1 MLVKGAPVV
10 WCKITQGVSNQWVK
24 KCLPEID
31 AQHLIMKRY
40 DTHEKRT
47 YSWLTDTQM
56 VRQTEIREDEQIGKH
71 TYIQRTWRLITVS
84 LFTQSSAEVQMK
96 FDGTIAYETS
106 KRSPPSCYLLHT
118 LHNEIHLKF
127 CCSTLSIPSNHS
139 LYTGNAGVLHRN
151 WARNLSVLPKKLLDI
166 YCLGFRQDFS
176 YYSLEFHCVLNWIL
190 QWSFEISGIL
200 FMKSHWNDMEINSHR
215 INSVVSLF
223 GAPCHFGWNQTCPIY
238 HQRCKSQWREEFMF
252 IGSLKLCTHHC
263 FC

>member
-1 MLVKGAPVV
+1 M
-10 WCKITQGVSNQWVK
+10 T
-24 KCLPEID
+24 
-31 AQHLIMKRY
+31 HTKREHTV
-40 DTHEKRT
+40 DLQIHRWSGRQREGRT
-47 YSWLTDTQM
+47 NRSAN
-56 VRQTEIREDEQIGKH
+56 IH
-71 TYIQRTWRLITVS
+71 TYNGPGGSLQFHYSPNLRLKCKWNSMVLLHMKPQR
-84 LFTQSSAEVQMK
+84 
-96 FDGTIAYETS
+96 DP
-106 KRSPPSCYLLHT
+106 PPSCYLLHT

-176 YYSLEFHCVLNWIL
+176 YYSLEFHCVLNWIP
-190 QWSFEISGIL
+190 QWSFEISGIQ
-200 FMKSHWNDMEINSHR
+200 FMKSHWNDMEIRELSQINSHR
-215 INSVVSLF
+215 IDSVVSLF